1 MTRLCSPDQLAAVCL
16 GARRAGATSSTVILA
31 LVARIHERG
40 RAPSGA
46 MDPRDKP
53 EDDSRGAWR
62 RQCVRRES
70 WTQRLFAVLLV
81 AVALGAGPVQ
91 AQQQDQVARVKVIDG
106 SAVVLRADERSAL
119 DVGAPIFVADVVE
132 TEAGSVGLTFTDG
145 SRLSIGPNSRVQ
157 FTEFQFAPT
166 EGRLAFIIDFFRGTL
181 LYVSGVISKLAPD
194 AVQVRTPVAT
204 VAVRGTRFLAEV
216 EGD

>member
-1 MTRLCSPDQLAAVCL
+1 MGPGDKSRADRGVWGAAMRRLYLGMPLHLLAAAL
-16 GARRAGATSSTVILA
+16 MLA
-31 LVARIHERG
+31 A
-40 RAPSGA
+40 AA
-46 MDPRDKP
+46 
-53 EDDSRGAWR
+53 
-62 RQCVRRES
+62 
-70 WTQRLFAVLLV
+70 AVSP
-81 AVALGAGPVQ
+81 AA
-91 AQQQDQVARVKVIDG
+91 AQQQNQVALVKVVDG

-145 SRLSIGPNSRVQ
+145 TRLSIGPNSRVQ

-166 EGRLAFIIDFFRGTL
+166 EDRLAFIIDFFRGTL
-181 LYVSGVISKLAPD
+181 LYVSGVIAKLNPD

-216 EGD
+216 EGE